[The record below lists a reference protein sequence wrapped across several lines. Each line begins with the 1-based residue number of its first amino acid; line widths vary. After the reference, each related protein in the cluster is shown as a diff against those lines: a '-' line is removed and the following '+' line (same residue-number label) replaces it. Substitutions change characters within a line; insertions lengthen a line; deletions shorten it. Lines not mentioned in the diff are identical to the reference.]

1 MVNCFKARVNALDV
15 AGALRDSHSARPGR
29 HPHCG
34 PLPKPNVFRYEF
46 ESNACV
52 RLYFSYVTSLHAA
65 RRQRA
70 HMRVGDLGS
79 IFLTSTHP
87 KGQIVLSPFT
97 GKDVALSREL
107 RAAREVLARTS

>member
-52 RLYFSYVTSLHAA
+52 RLYF
-65 RRQRA
+65 
-70 HMRVGDLGS
+70 
-79 IFLTSTHP
+79 
-87 KGQIVLSPFT
+87 
-97 GKDVALSREL
+97 
-107 RAAREVLARTS
+107 